1 MQSDKTGKCPPGED
15 SGDSPE
21 LKVVSAKEALRQNLR
36 ALEVPAGAD
45 VLFSPYE
52 REFAGYFARVEVKN
66 FDDLKTLG
74 FVPRGLVEDKVR
86 CVVVVSNRAAYK
98 VAHTMLSNDPVRGH
112 GCDCQQPQTAKAPR
126 SDLRQRY
133 ESARK
138 RFNPALSR
146 LLSEHLQARV
156 DWDSPVAG
164 IVKRWTQYVDLAQRA
179 AISIALLSD
188 ITINRGAILR
198 VDQSTKALL
207 VGTIWI
213 HRTGRLVYDGG
224 YIKIWARAIENL
236 IDITTRIT
244 ATADIPWLVHTT

>member
-36 ALEVPAGAD
+36 ALEVPTGAD

-52 REFAGYFARVEVKN
+52 REFAGYFARV
-66 FDDLKTLG
+66 
-74 FVPRGLVEDKVR
+74 
-86 CVVVVSNRAAYK
+86 
-98 VAHTMLSNDPVRGH
+98 
-112 GCDCQQPQTAKAPR
+112 
-126 SDLRQRY
+126 
-133 ESARK
+133 
-138 RFNPALSR
+138 
-146 LLSEHLQARV
+146 
-156 DWDSPVAG
+156 WDSPVAG
-164 IVKRWTQYVDLAQRA
+164 IVKQWTQYVDLAQRA